1 MVICLK
7 HKKKFVSGKCPGCRQ
22 ELKLQREWEEEEALR
37 IMRSMTKKET
47 QSR

>member
-7 HKKKFVSGKCPGCRQ
+7 HKKTFVSGKCPGCRQ

-37 IMRSMTKKET
+37 IMRSMTKKRFKN
-47 QSR
+47 Q